1 MTLVSSRLNSSRVSP
16 SRVLLLVSIAL
27 GIVLLSSC
35 KDKPQKLVET
45 PKEVSFTKE
54 GDLQVFYRESDS
66 LLAEIAIEIAD
77 SEYETQTGLMYRRE
91 MKDSEGMLFIFQEEA
106 YHSFYMKNT
115 LLALDLLFIDADMQ
129 VVTIARNAQPYDE
142 TGIPSR
148 VPVQYVLEIK
158 AGLSERWGISEGDR
172 IAFQRNP

>member
-1 MTLVSSRLNSSRVSP
+1 MSRPIQRILNTGYLILP
-16 SRVLLLVSIAL
+16 GVLLGVI
-27 GIVLLSSC
+27 LLSSC
-35 KDKPQKLVET
+35 KDTPQKLEET
-45 PKEVSFTKE
+45 TKAVAFTKE
-54 GDLQVFYRESDS
+54 GELQILQRESDS

-91 MKDSEGMLFIFQEEA
+91 MKDTEGMLFIFQEEA

-115 LLALDLLFIDADMQ
+115 LIALDLLFIDADMQ
-129 VVTIARNAQPYDE
+129 VVTIAKNAQPYDE

-158 AGLSERWGISEGDR
+158 AGLSDRWGISEGDR

>member
-1 MTLVSSRLNSSRVSP
+1 MSF
-16 SRVLLLVSIAL
+16 AL
-27 GIVLLSSC
+27 GVILLSSC
-35 KDKPQKLVET
+35 KDKPQKLEESA
-45 PKEVSFTKE
+45 KEVSFSKE
-54 GDLQVFYRESDS
+54 GELQVFYRESDS

-91 MKDSEGMLFIFQEEA
+91 MKDTQGMLFIFQEEA

-115 LLALDLLFIDADMQ
+115 LIALDLLFIDADMQ
-129 VVTIARNAQPYDE
+129 VVTIAKNAQPYDE

-158 AGLSERWGISEGDR
+158 AGLSDRLGISEGDR
-172 IAFQRNP
+172 IAFQRIP